1 MSIDVTKLTTQQAH
15 EMNNFG
21 ANYGMY
27 GNDFYS
33 LLTKDIEEKESLKLA
48 REHEEEKA
56 MFHVSLIYLKK
67 LRIYRVNSYN
77 QELHINQ

>member
-1 MSIDVTKLTTQQAH
+1 
-15 EMNNFG
+15 MNNFG
-21 ANYGMY
+21 ANYGMC

-67 LRIYRVNSYN
+67 I
-77 QELHINQ
+77 I